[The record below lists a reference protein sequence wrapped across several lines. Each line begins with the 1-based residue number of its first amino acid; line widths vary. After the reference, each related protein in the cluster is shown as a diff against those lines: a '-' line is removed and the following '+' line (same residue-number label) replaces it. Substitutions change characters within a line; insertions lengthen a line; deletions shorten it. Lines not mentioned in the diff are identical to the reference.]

1 MHSRLFKLDNQYDYF
16 YKVINNNI
24 VFDNKKQ

>member
-24 VFDNKKQ
+24 VFDIKK